1 MPCSRSLFNSYAKLT
16 QSSHCCRCKPL
27 VLLRFYKVFDA
38 KWCISLGCDR
48 FGMRNVIFPQVLIG
62 LGCLLEAS
70 RASEVLLFI
79 IKSMLWEA
87 FRSSQRPEGHQSS
100 QTITFH
106 YQIDA
111 LWTILEQKHQSFRTI
126 TFHYQ
131 IDGQGAI
138 SKLRAPRSTRASKPL
153 LFIVNSML
161 CEPFRSMMPELP
173 NQYFSLSRWRIPLKR

>member
-1 MPCSRSLFNSYAKLT
+1 MLRIRGRAAPEGVQLQKALNSRIVSYSIRIQSLSKSSPGCLASSCSRSLFNSYAKLT

-38 KWCISLGCDR
+38 KWCISLGFDR
-48 FGMRNVIFPQVLIG
+48 FGMRNDIFPEALIG

-87 FRSSQRPEGHQSS
+87 FRSSQRPEGHQSF

-106 YQIDA
+106 YQ
-111 LWTILEQKHQSFRTI
+111 
-126 TFHYQ
+126 
-131 IDGQGAI
+131 
-138 SKLRAPRSTRASKPL
+138 
-153 LFIVNSML
+153 SML
-161 CEPFRSMMPELP
+161 CESEKRWKGRSLRGVRP
-173 NQYFSLSRWRIPLKR
+173 I